1 MIAMLMSKNPK
12 MIYSSRMRHDEMKN
26 CVIESLNWHG
36 VRGLVTMM
44 IVMDWSTKSYDERHA
59 CMHAI
64 NVRALLHSQ
73 AKEATNEQQVT
84 IGPSPYLSIH
94 PFRFDCPAIK
104 VVR

>member
-1 MIAMLMSKNPK
+1 

-64 NVRALLHSQ
+64 NVRAYCIAKQRKRLMSNRLLS
-73 AKEATNEQQVT
+73 APPL
-84 IGPSPYLSIH
+84 IYRFYF
-94 PFRFDCPAIK
+94 FRFDCPAIK